1 MGIVPFKMTTVNP
14 TIAFREPLKVPS
26 RNVRD
31 GIIKAVKDLF
41 PNQALPPFAT
51 ALIDHLKKMGSD
63 KLDMYKNLI
72 FVLDEFKVNLEIITT
87 GREGAELTYVIPKG
101 TVIPPEELR
110 RTKFLGLF

>member
-1 MGIVPFKMTTVNP
+1 MTTVNP

-31 GIIKAVKDLF
+31 GIIKAVKELF
-41 PNQALPPFAT
+41 PNQTLPPFAT
-51 ALIDHLKKMGSD
+51 TLTKHLKEMGYD
-63 KLDMYKNLI
+63 KLDIYKNLTFI
-72 FVLDEFKVNLEIITT
+72 LDEYKVTLEIVTT
-87 GREGAELTYVIPKG
+87 AKDGEELNYVIPKG

>member
-1 MGIVPFKMTTVNP
+1 MTTVNP

-31 GIIKAVKDLF
+31 GIIKAVKELF
-41 PNQALPPFAT
+41 PNQTLPPFAI
-51 ALIDHLKKMGSD
+51 ALTKHLKEMGYD
-63 KLDMYKNLI
+63 KLDMYKNLTFI
-72 FVLDEFKVNLEIITT
+72 LDEFKVTLEIITT
-87 GREGAELTYVIPKG
+87 AKDGEELNYVIPKG